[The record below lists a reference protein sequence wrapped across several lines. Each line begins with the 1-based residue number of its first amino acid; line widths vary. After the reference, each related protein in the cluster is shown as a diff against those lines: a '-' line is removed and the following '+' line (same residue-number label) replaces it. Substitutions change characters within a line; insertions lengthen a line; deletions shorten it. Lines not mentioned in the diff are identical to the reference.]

1 MNYLENGTLPTEE
14 KKARELVLARKQYVL
29 IEEVLHYMSK
39 DKTLR
44 LIPPEED
51 RHQLFDEVH
60 GGMFGGHLREAKIF
74 GELAK
79 RYWWPHMRSQ
89 VARWCQAC
97 VICASRQV
105 GKALQPP
112 LTPIPVAGPFD
123 RVGINVFKFPK
134 SEILHQISRH

>member
-1 MNYLENGTLPTEE
+1 M
-14 KKARELVLARKQYVL
+14 AREQYV
-29 IEEVLHYMSK
+29 IEGVLHYMSK
-39 DKTLR
+39 DKTLI

-60 GGMFGGHLREAKIF
+60 NGMFGGHLREAKIF
-74 GELAK
+74 GELVK

-105 GKALQPP
+105 GKLAASAHSNSCCR
-112 LTPIPVAGPFD
+112 PI
-123 RVGINVFKFPK
+123 
-134 SEILHQISRH
+134 